1 MNYVNHI
8 PVMLEEVLKI
18 FDPKRGQIYVDA
30 TVGLGGHAR
39 EILKKVLP
47 DGMLIGLDRDEKAL
61 EISKKVL
68 GEKGVKLVKA
78 NFRDIK
84 GIVESLGVG
93 KVDGVL
99 FDLGISSLQL
109 EDEERGFSFSKDG
122 PLDMR
127 MGEDG
132 EVKAMDLINTMS
144 VEELSHIFRVYGEER
159 NAYLIAKAIV
169 NYRRKKEIKTT
180 LELVNI
186 IRNALPKPVQR
197 KMGKHPARKVF
208 QALRIA
214 VNDELN
220 SLEDG
225 LEGAFEVLK
234 EGGKICVISY
244 HSLEDRIVKRFFKGL
259 CDAGKAELLLKK
271 VLRPRQEEIVRN
283 PRSRSARLRAVRR
296 MVG

>member
-1 MNYVNHI
+1 MNHVNHI
-8 PVMLEEVLKI
+8 PVMLKEVLKI
-18 FDPKRGQIYVDA
+18 LDPKRGQIYVDA

-39 EILKKVLP
+39 EILRRILP

-78 NFRDIK
+78 NFKDIK

-99 FDLGISSLQL
+99 FDLGVSSLQL

-127 MGEDG
+127 MGKDG
-132 EVKAMDLINTMS
+132 EIKAMDLINRMS
-144 VEELSHIFRVYGEER
+144 VEELSRIFKLYGEER
-159 NAYLIAKAIV
+159 NARLIAKAIV
-169 NYRRKKEIKTT
+169 DYRKKKEVKTT

-197 KMGKHPARKVF
+197 KMGKHPARRVF

-220 SLEDG
+220 SLEEG

-244 HSLEDRIVKRFFKGL
+244 HSLEDRMVKRFFKKL
-259 CDAGKAELLLKK
+259 CDGGEAELLLRK
-271 VLRPRQEEIVRN
+271 VLRPCQEEIARN